1 MTERPLRRLPPGH
14 RALRVFVLVGVAVAA
29 VVGVVFAVTL
39 LPEHHASAPKP
50 AAAASATASQ
60 SPSPSPSPSLD
71 VAPSSATSTAAVSG
85 TASQPATN
93 ASSAPNDAQA
103 ALKAQV
109 VAAELAFQ
117 ATLAQELDSNTG
129 NLTPLFAVATGQALS
144 NAEDAVAKLRSQG
157 RTQRGA
163 PTITDATVV
172 SVASPT
178 VAVVSACEDDSTARI
193 VDAKT
198 GALIDQLHER
208 YTTTTTMVLLG
219 GSWKASTSSSGGAC

>member
-1 MTERPLRRLPPGH
+1 MTERPLPRLPSGH
-14 RALRVFVLVGVAVAA
+14 RALRVFLLVCVAVAA

-39 LPEHHASAPKP
+39 LPEHHGSAPKP
-50 AAAASATASQ
+50 ATAASAAASQSQ
-60 SPSPSPSPSLD
+60 SRSPD
-71 VAPSSATSTAAVSG
+71 VAPSSATSPTAVSAPASLPAT
-85 TASQPATN
+85 TASVAQPD
-93 ASSAPNDAQA
+93 PQA
-103 ALKAQV
+103 ALKAAV
-109 VAAELAFQ
+109 VAAQLGFE
-117 ATLAQELDSNTG
+117 ATLNQELDSNTG
-129 NLTPLFAVATGQALS
+129 NLTPLFAVATGQALA

>member
-1 MTERPLRRLPPGH
+1 MTERPLRRLPSGH
-14 RALRVFVLVGVAVAA
+14 RALRVFLLVCVGVAA

-39 LPEHHASAPKP
+39 LPEHHGSAPKP
-50 AAAASATASQ
+50 ATAASAAASQ
-60 SPSPSPSPSLD
+60 LPSPSLD
-71 VAPSSATSTAAVSG
+71 VAPSSATSPTAVSAP
-85 TASQPATN
+85 ASEPALSASVAQPD
-93 ASSAPNDAQA
+93 PQV
-103 ALKAQV
+103 ALKAAV
-109 VAAELAFQ
+109 VAAQSGFE
-117 ATLAQELDSNTG
+117 ATLNQELDSNTG
-129 NLTPLFAVATGQALS
+129 NLTPLFAVATGQALA

-172 SVASPT
+172 SVASPM

>member
-1 MTERPLRRLPPGH
+1 MTERPLPRSPSGH
-14 RALRVFVLVGVAVAA
+14 HALRVFLLVCVGVAA

-39 LPEHHASAPKP
+39 LPEHHASAPK
-50 AAAASATASQ
+50 AATAASVAASQ
-60 SPSPSPSPSLD
+60 SPALGA
-71 VAPSSATSTAAVSG
+71 APSSATSPTAVSAP
-85 TASQPATN
+85 ASEPAPS
-93 ASSAPNDAQA
+93 ASVAQHDPQA
-103 ALKAQV
+103 TLKAEV
-109 VAAELAFQ
+109 VAAELDFE
-117 ATLAQELDSNTG
+117 ATLDQELDSNTG
-129 NLTPLFAVATGQALS
+129 NLTPLFAVATGQTLS

-157 RTQRGA
+157 RIQRGA
-163 PTITDATVV
+163 STITDAMVV
-172 SVASPT
+172 SLPSAT

>member
-1 MTERPLRRLPPGH
+1 MTERPLRRLPSGH
-14 RALRVFVLVGVAVAA
+14 RALRVFLLACVGVAA

-50 AAAASATASQ
+50 ATATSAAAPQ
-60 SPSPSPSPSLD
+60 SPSLSPD
-71 VAPSSATSTAAVSG
+71 VAPSSATSPTAVSAP
-85 TASQPATN
+85 ASEPATS
-93 ASSAPNDAQA
+93 ASLVQA
-103 ALKAQV
+103 DPQMALKAAV
-109 VAAELAFQ
+109 VAAQLGFE

-129 NLTPLFAVATGQALS
+129 NITPLFAVATGQALA
-144 NAEDAVAKLRSQG
+144 NAEDAVAKLRGQG
-157 RTQRGA
+157 RIQRGA

-172 SVASPT
+172 SFASPT

-208 YTTTTTMVLLG
+208 YATTTTMVLSSG
-219 GSWKASTSSSGGAC
+219 TWKASTIFSGGAC